1 MHLFNKLK
9 SKLLL
14 LSLSLFYDVAF
25 VDRIWTNAKIRR
37 ATIGT
42 AGAIIVG
49 VAGAIYALDR
59 LLLIQP
65 AYPAM
70 DIMMLAGMALFTA
83 GSWRGRISLGF
94 EVDES
99 RETLRSRRTVI
110 CYLSDVKQASAY
122 IEVIMDR
129 SQRMIGENSL
139 KATECYLIF
148 ASEIW
153 FESLG
158 KKGLNLIGEMFPYK
172 DVGDLVARQTSVSS
186 M

>member
-1 MHLFNKLK
+1 MQKLR

-25 VDRIWTNAKIRR
+25 VDRLWTDAKTRR
-37 ATIGT
+37 AAVGT
-42 AGAIIVG
+42 VGVLMVG
-49 VAGAIYALDR
+49 VAGSAYAISR
-59 LLLIQP
+59 LLAVPLFD
-65 AYPAM
+65 PAM
-70 DIMMLAGMALFTA
+70 GAIMLAGVALFLI

-94 EVDES
+94 EVEAS
-99 RETLRSRRTVI
+99 QETLRSRRTVI

-122 IEVIMDR
+122 IEVIVDR

-153 FESLG
+153 FESLA
-158 KKGLNLIGEMFPYK
+158 KKGLNLIGEVLPYK
-172 DVGDLVARQTSVSS
+172 DLGDLVARQANMPS